1 LTLLLPLPGGIAA
14 ETATLVLNTDSGPHS
29 FTIEIAKTASEKII
43 GLMYRRHLPS
53 DAGMLF
59 LYDPPQP
66 ATMWMRN
73 TYIPLDMV
81 FIGAD
86 GRVQRVER
94 RTEPFS
100 TTVISSDGEVAAV
113 LELNAGTAEAIGLKV
128 GDKVDY
134 PALVE
139 AR

>member
-1 LTLLLPLPGGIAA
+1 LLLPLPGGIAA
-14 ETATLVLNTDSGPHS
+14 ETATLVLHTDTGPHS
-29 FTIEIAKTASEKII
+29 FNIEIAKTPSEKIL
-43 GLMYRRHLPS
+43 GLMYRRSLPS

-59 LYDPPQP
+59 LYDRPQP
-66 ATMWMRN
+66 VTFWMRN

-86 GRVQRVER
+86 GRVQRIESH
-94 RTEPFS
+94 TEPFS
-100 TTVISSDGEVAAV
+100 LAAISSDGDVESV
-113 LELNAGTAEAIGLKV
+113 LELNAGTADAIGLKV
-128 GDKVDY
+128 GDRVDS